1 MLAGCGHRSAERVIL
16 AVPDRTNA
24 HATLAADGAR
34 VAAAWATSGA
44 AGTDIEFALSTDDG
58 RHFTA
63 PVRVNDVP
71 GEASVSG
78 EQPPRV
84 VLHDAHVDVVWVAK
98 QNGIGVI
105 RTARSTDSGTTFSPA
120 RTISPTGATGARGWE
135 SAAIADDGSLHVA
148 WLDGRAAGAAA
159 DHAAGHRPRKYAEH
173 ADTKGQAAEDTEHA
187 DKGSHQAADHA
198 AHMNHARSGWA
209 PRQDIFHAVW
219 TGIEPL
225 RETRVAANVCF
236 CCKTAIVTNDAD
248 VFVAWRH
255 LFDGGVRDIAVAH
268 SSDGGLT
275 FGQPVRASADNWKI
289 DACPDDG
296 PAMAIDGVGILHI
309 VWPTLIHEGGRDRMA
324 IFHASSVDEG
334 MMFSPRERV
343 DDGRGVGAS
352 HPRIAAGRDGR
363 VAIAWDQLVNGGRH
377 VVVRVLGNH
386 ALSAHMVDGAG
397 SSSYPS
403 VVATSN
409 GYVVAWS
416 EQTESGSHIVV
427 MRGL

>member
-1 MLAGCGHRSAERVIL
+1 
-16 AVPDRTNA
+16 
-24 HATLAADGAR
+24 
-34 VAAAWATSGA
+34 
-44 AGTDIEFALSTDDG
+44 
-58 RHFTA
+58 
-63 PVRVNDVP
+63 
-71 GEASVSG
+71 
-78 EQPPRV
+78 
-84 VLHDAHVDVVWVAK
+84 
-98 QNGIGVI
+98 
-105 RTARSTDSGTTFSPA
+105 
-120 RTISPTGATGARGWE
+120 
-135 SAAIADDGSLHVA
+135 
-148 WLDGRAAGAAA
+148 
-159 DHAAGHRPRKYAEH
+159 
-173 ADTKGQAAEDTEHA
+173 
-187 DKGSHQAADHA
+187 
-198 AHMNHARSGWA
+198 MNHARSGWA

-386 ALSAHMVDGAG
+386 AFSAHMVDGAG

>member
-1 MLAGCGHRSAERVIL
+1 M
-16 AVPDRTNA
+16 
-24 HATLAADGAR
+24 
-34 VAAAWATSGA
+34 
-44 AGTDIEFALSTDDG
+44 
-58 RHFTA
+58 
-63 PVRVNDVP
+63 
-71 GEASVSG
+71 
-78 EQPPRV
+78 
-84 VLHDAHVDVVWVAK
+84 
-98 QNGIGVI
+98 
-105 RTARSTDSGTTFSPA
+105 
-120 RTISPTGATGARGWE
+120 
-135 SAAIADDGSLHVA
+135 A

-159 DHAAGHRPRKYAEH
+159 DHAGQAADDAEH
-173 ADTKGQAAEDTEHA
+173 ADKKRHQAAEHAEHA

-225 RETRVAANVCF
+225 RETRVATNVCF

-309 VWPTLIHEGGRDRMA
+309 VWPTLIHEGNRDRMA

-352 HPRIAAGRDGR
+352 HPRIAAGRDGS

-377 VVVRVLGNH
+377 VVVRVLGNRAFVRPYGGRRGIVQLPVGRRDVERLCRRVVRTDRVGLAHRGH
-386 ALSAHMVDGAG
+386 ARAVGRAD
-397 SSSYPS
+397 
-403 VVATSN
+403 
-409 GYVVAWS
+409 
-416 EQTESGSHIVV
+416 
-427 MRGL
+427 

>member
-1 MLAGCGHRSAERVIL
+1 MM
-16 AVPDRTNA
+16 PRT
-24 HATLAADGAR
+24 TRTAASIR
-34 VAAAWATSGA
+34 T
-44 AGTDIEFALSTDDG
+44 
-58 RHFTA
+58 
-63 PVRVNDVP
+63 P
-71 GEASVSG
+71 
-78 EQPPRV
+78 
-84 VLHDAHVDVVWVAK
+84 DAHHHH
-98 QNGIGVI
+98 I
-105 RTARSTDSGTTFSPA
+105 
-120 RTISPTGATGARGWE
+120 
-135 SAAIADDGSLHVA
+135 
-148 WLDGRAAGAAA
+148 
-159 DHAAGHRPRKYAEH
+159 
-173 ADTKGQAAEDTEHA
+173 
-187 DKGSHQAADHA
+187 
-198 AHMNHARSGWA
+198 GWA

-219 TGIEPL
+219 RGIEPL
-225 RETRVAANVCF
+225 RETRVATNVCF
-236 CCKTAIVTNDAD
+236 CCKTAIVTNGND

-363 VAIAWDQLVNGGRH
+363 VAIVWDQLVNGGRH

-386 ALSAHMVDGAG
+386 AFVRPYGGRRGIIRAIRR
-397 SSSYPS
+397 SS
-403 VVATSN
+403 ATSN

-427 MRGL
+427 MRGAVGRD